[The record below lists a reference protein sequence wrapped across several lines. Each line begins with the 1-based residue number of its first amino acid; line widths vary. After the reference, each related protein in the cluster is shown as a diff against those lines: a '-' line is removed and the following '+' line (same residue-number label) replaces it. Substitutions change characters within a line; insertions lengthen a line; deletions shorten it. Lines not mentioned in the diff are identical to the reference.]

1 MFTIRGDTP
10 TTPPASSC
18 TVMVLTLDAVV
29 MEMEKGSASTIGTVT
44 MEIPIAAAAS
54 VERAEPEESVQHHG
68 QHQSRAAFQHRNYH
82 MLIVIGEIST
92 SHHLDT
98 ARKQI
103 AQGKSPTEEWW
114 EAQSLQGI
122 TYT

>member
-1 MFTIRGDTP
+1 
-10 TTPPASSC
+10 
-18 TVMVLTLDAVV
+18 MVLAPDAVV
-29 MEMEKGSASTIGTVT
+29 MEMEKGSASTSGTVT

-68 QHQSRAAFQHRNYH
+68 QHRAGAAFQHRNYR

-92 SHHLDT
+92 SHHLEA

-103 AQGKSPTEEWW
+103 TQGKPKEEWS
-114 EAQSLQGI
+114 EDLVLQGSGLWV
-122 TYT
+122 